1 MNYAKSILFT
11 ILISL
16 VFILRANATIIQLPE
31 HFTITSSPF
40 LDKIMSLPGLET
52 RIYLSKKN
60 EIIPLEGTIFKM
72 NGQELIRTNETL
84 YVLIS
89 QSGVIYQLEG
99 KVDSSYSFHRID
111 ATININYNI
120 ASNNFVWDK
129 LIYSYGG
136 YGFWKLNGHLRA
148 FNFLDKE
155 WDIAPADN
163 EIISNGYNWYSNKE
177 GRVYVPFQS
186 IVNAGIAGPESI
198 SGKKNYDSYY
208 LDLASK
214 KWIKLGSLNNNTRK
228 LVIDNINNNLFT
240 LDSGFIYT
248 NQDVAYYFNFMANKV
263 YKSKNSELNQFFIR
277 RMNSHDIFFYKDTI
291 FSFSPETQTFS
302 TQKLILNYYFEASS
316 YPIWG
321 LDDNYYYVIGF
332 VVSILTVFAFSIWL
346 FNRSVDKKL
355 EQSQLKILK
364 SKSVNQAFVGTE
376 VALISLLLKNSK
388 NELNV
393 EINEIN
399 HVLGIK
405 DKNVG
410 LQKKVRSDMIN
421 AINEKYQFVTQT
433 ELPLI
438 NSVRKEDDKRFYE
451 YFITA
456 TEIKSIER
464 ILEQN

>member
-1 MNYAKSILFT
+1 
-11 ILISL
+11 
-16 VFILRANATIIQLPE
+16 
-31 HFTITSSPF
+31 
-40 LDKIMSLPGLET
+40 
-52 RIYLSKKN
+52 
-60 EIIPLEGTIFKM
+60 
-72 NGQELIRTNETL
+72 
-84 YVLIS
+84 
-89 QSGVIYQLEG
+89 
-99 KVDSSYSFHRID
+99 
-111 ATININYNI
+111 
-120 ASNNFVWDK
+120 
-129 LIYSYGG
+129 
-136 YGFWKLNGHLRA
+136 
-148 FNFLDKE
+148 
-155 WDIAPADN
+155 
-163 EIISNGYNWYSNKE
+163 
-177 GRVYVPFQS
+177 
-186 IVNAGIAGPESI
+186 
-198 SGKKNYDSYY
+198 
-208 LDLASK
+208 
-214 KWIKLGSLNNNTRK
+214 
-228 LVIDNINNNLFT
+228 
-240 LDSGFIYT
+240 
-248 NQDVAYYFNFMANKV
+248 MANKV

-388 NELNV
+388 KELNV

-405 DKNVG
+405 DKNLG